1 MEFMTG
7 EWFGRLFGVL
17 VVNLILSG
25 DNAVVIAMAARTL
38 EGANRKKA
46 IIWGAAGAVVLRL
59 LFAGVITLLLEVP
72 LLQVVGGLLLVW
84 IAWGLIHEGDGGDDE
99 DKVKAGASTWQA
111 VRIIIV
117 ADAVM
122 SLDNVIALVQA
133 ARIEGEVDPWLLV
146 IGLATTIPLV
156 IFGAALLTSL
166 LDRFP
171 ILVYAGAGL
180 LVYIAVEM
188 FFKDKFAHEYLEP
201 YEHFELPI
209 AVVAVVAFIAV
220 ASLWKRRAER
230 TAQTEDSA
238 QNQPEG
244 EDPAVL
250 EQHREH
256 DEQRE
261 GHEHV
266 AREAH
271 QGSLRLPKEHGG
283 DDEQEG
289 VGAQGKGE
297 YP

>member
-7 EWFGRLFGVL
+7 EWFGRLLGVL

-59 LFAGVITLLLEVP
+59 IFAGVITLLLEVP
-72 LLQVVGGLLLVW
+72 LLQVAGGLLLVW
-84 IAWGLIHEGDGGDDE
+84 IAWKLIHEGDGEGDE
-99 DKVKAGASTWQA
+99 ETVKAGSSTWQA

-133 ARIEGEVDPWLLV
+133 ARIGGEVDVSLLV

-166 LDRFP
+166 LSRFP

-180 LVYIAVEM
+180 LVYLAVEM
-188 FFKDKFAHEYLEP
+188 LFADKVTHPYLEH
-201 YEHFELPI
+201 YESIEWIIGVAAAVIFMAI
-209 AVVAVVAFIAV
+209 AW
-220 ASLWKRRAER
+220 LWERRSSPSS
-230 TAQTEDSA
+230 T
-238 QNQPEG
+238 G
-244 EDPAVL
+244 
-250 EQHREH
+250 
-256 DEQRE
+256 
-261 GHEHV
+261 
-266 AREAH
+266 
-271 QGSLRLPKEHGG
+271 
-283 DDEQEG
+283 
-289 VGAQGKGE
+289 
-297 YP
+297 

>member
-1 MEFMTG
+1 MDFVTG
-7 EWFGRLFGVL
+7 EWLGRLFGVL

-46 IIWGAAGAVVLRL
+46 ILWGAAGAVVLRL
-59 LFAGVITLLLEVP
+59 VFAGVITLLLEVP

-84 IAWGLIHEGDGGDDE
+84 IAWGLIHEDGGDDE
-99 DKVKAGASTWQA
+99 DKVKAGSSTWQA

-133 ARIEGEVDPWLLV
+133 ARIGGVVDPWLLV

-180 LVYIAVEM
+180 LVYLAMEM
-188 FFKDKFAHEYLEP
+188 LFADKVLHPYLEH
-201 YEHFELPI
+201 YESIEWIIGL
-209 AVVAVVAFIAV
+209 VAAGIFILA
-220 ASLWKRRAER
+220 AWLWARRSNSSG
-230 TAQTEDSA
+230 T
-238 QNQPEG
+238 G
-244 EDPAVL
+244 
-250 EQHREH
+250 
-256 DEQRE
+256 
-261 GHEHV
+261 
-266 AREAH
+266 
-271 QGSLRLPKEHGG
+271 
-283 DDEQEG
+283 
-289 VGAQGKGE
+289 
-297 YP
+297 

>member
-7 EWFGRLFGVL
+7 EWFGRLVGVL

-59 LFAGVITLLLEVP
+59 IFAGVITLLLEVP

-84 IAWGLIHEGDGGDDE
+84 IAWGLVHEGDDDGE
-99 DKVKAGASTWQA
+99 EGVKAGSSTWQA

-133 ARIEGEVDPWLLV
+133 ARIGGEVEISLLV

-171 ILVYAGAGL
+171 VLVYAGAGL
-180 LVYIAVEM
+180 LVYLAVEM
-188 FFKDKFAHEYLEP
+188 LFADKVTHPYLEH
-201 YEHFELPI
+201 YENIEWIIGITAAGIFVVI
-209 AVVAVVAFIAV
+209 AW
-220 ASLWKRRAER
+220 LWERRSSPSS
-230 TAQTEDSA
+230 T
-238 QNQPEG
+238 G
-244 EDPAVL
+244 
-250 EQHREH
+250 
-256 DEQRE
+256 
-261 GHEHV
+261 
-266 AREAH
+266 
-271 QGSLRLPKEHGG
+271 
-283 DDEQEG
+283 
-289 VGAQGKGE
+289 
-297 YP
+297 

>member
-7 EWFGRLFGVL
+7 EWFGRLLGVL

-38 EGANRKKA
+38 EGASRKKA

-72 LLQVVGGLLLVW
+72 LLQVAGGLLLVW
-84 IAWGLIHEGDGGDDE
+84 IAWGLVHEDDGGDDE
-99 DKVKAGASTWQA
+99 EKVKAGSSTWQA

-133 ARIEGEVDPWLLV
+133 ARIGGEVDFVLLI

-166 LDRFP
+166 LNRFP

-180 LVYIAVEM
+180 LVYLAVEM
-188 FFKDKFAHEYLEP
+188 IFADKVPHPYLEH
-201 YEHFELPI
+201 YETFEWIFGLVAAAIFVVI
-209 AVVAVVAFIAV
+209 AW
-220 ASLWKRRAER
+220 LWTRRSTRSGAE
-230 TAQTEDSA
+230 
-238 QNQPEG
+238 
-244 EDPAVL
+244 
-250 EQHREH
+250 
-256 DEQRE
+256 
-261 GHEHV
+261 
-266 AREAH
+266 
-271 QGSLRLPKEHGG
+271 
-283 DDEQEG
+283 
-289 VGAQGKGE
+289 
-297 YP
+297 

>member
-1 MEFMTG
+1 MDFLTG
-7 EWFGRLFGVL
+7 EWLGRLFGVL

-46 IIWGAAGAVVLRL
+46 IVWGAAGAVVLRL
-59 LFAGVITLLLEVP
+59 IFAGVITLLLEVP

-84 IAWGLIHEGDGGDDE
+84 IAWGLIHEDGGGDDE
-99 DKVKAGASTWQA
+99 DKVKAGSSTWQA

-133 ARIEGEVDPWLLV
+133 ARIGGEVDFWLLV

-180 LVYIAVEM
+180 LVYLAVEM
-188 FFKDKFAHEYLEP
+188 LFADKLLHPYLEH
-201 YEHFELPI
+201 YESIEWI
-209 AVVAVVAFIAV
+209 IGIVAAGIFILLAW
-220 ASLWKRRAER
+220 LWARRSG
-230 TAQTEDSA
+230 TSGT
-238 QNQPEG
+238 G
-244 EDPAVL
+244 
-250 EQHREH
+250 
-256 DEQRE
+256 
-261 GHEHV
+261 
-266 AREAH
+266 
-271 QGSLRLPKEHGG
+271 
-283 DDEQEG
+283 
-289 VGAQGKGE
+289 
-297 YP
+297 